1 MQIGGAIQDDDD
13 EYATVSEEDI
23 SDDDAEM
30 KDWDKFVIFN

>member
-1 MQIGGAIQDDDD
+1 MQDGGADEDD

-30 KDWDKFVIFN
+30 KEWVLSIQF

>member
-1 MQIGGAIQDDDD
+1 MQEGGAVQDDED

-30 KDWDKFVIFN
+30 KD